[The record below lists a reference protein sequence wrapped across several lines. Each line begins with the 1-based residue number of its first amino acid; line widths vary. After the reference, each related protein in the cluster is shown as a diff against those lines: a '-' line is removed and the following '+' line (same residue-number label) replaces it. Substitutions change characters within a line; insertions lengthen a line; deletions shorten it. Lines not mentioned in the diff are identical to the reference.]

1 MTYRPDAF
9 DLRRLRVG
17 LVLLLLL
24 ASSAP
29 AVAGS
34 YLARCPA
41 ADDPAAE
48 ATLSIEAQQPTK
60 PGCTVTALPVDASS
74 VLAVVP
80 APRRPT
86 GAPEPQTV
94 ALTGTQGR
102 NGFEVRE
109 VAVTPISLNT
119 PPPYLVPGVDFRAVA
134 VMGVTG
140 PLGRATLSNDD
151 DQTLLDCTPGKEP
164 AGLAFTTTRIPPIPG
179 MMIDVVHVAED
190 TFRLVVS
197 APGSAVGQEPRL
209 LSKLKP
215 ADSAT
220 EAHIPLP
227 ADLAADT
234 PLNFAVL
241 CPAAGGHLTLSG
253 ILLEAKTAVPTD
265 RATWIRTDA
274 TWQEAA
280 SQIFGRAQRWGLTR
294 LAIHV
299 PTSDGAVTDPQALA
313 GFVTAASAHGIA
325 VWALGS
331 DSGDGTADSAGLAG
345 AGAALSDYNAAVPPE
360 AQIKGLEVEL
370 RPGRIW
376 SYVPEPEAV
385 ALAFIDRL
393 ERLRPSLGV
402 PLSAVVPAWF
412 PTGASIAERLAAVL
426 DRMTVITDRTDPI
439 DIRRAV
445 ARFLA
450 WGTRRNRRVDV
461 ALEAGPVVES
471 ERGSFVRAEA
481 GELWLIP
488 IAAND
493 TALLLL
499 KEPAQNLP
507 GIGFRQD
514 DAVPVPAESHSFLG
528 RRSELRETLA
538 PLGRTLGAWPSFG
551 GFAFHGLFTDH
562 E

>member
-1 MTYRPDAF
+1 VTFRPDAL

-17 LVLLLLL
+17 LTLLLLL
-24 ASSAP
+24 AGSGP

-41 ADDPAAE
+41 LDDPAAE
-48 ATLSIEAQQPTK
+48 ATLTVEAKQPTN
-60 PGCTVTALPVDASS
+60 PGCTVTALPVDSSS

-80 APRRPT
+80 APRRPA

-94 ALTGTQGR
+94 ALTGTQGKS
-102 NGFEVRE
+102 GFEVRE
-109 VAVTPISLNT
+109 VAVTPISLST

-164 AGLAFTTTRIPPIPG
+164 AGLAFTTTRMPPIPG

-215 ADSAT
+215 ADSPT

-234 PLNFAVL
+234 PLDFAVL
-241 CPAAGGHLTLSG
+241 CPAAGGHLALSA
-253 ILLEAKTAVPTD
+253 ISLEAKTAVPTN

-274 TWQEAA
+274 TWQETA
-280 SQIFGRAQRWGLTR
+280 SQVFSRAQHWGLTR
-294 LAIHV
+294 ISIHV
-299 PTSDGAVTDPQALA
+299 PTGDGGVTDPQALA
-313 GFVTAASAHGIA
+313 GFVTAASAHGIS
-325 VWALGS
+325 VWALAS
-331 DSGDGTADSAGLAG
+331 DSGNGSADSGDIER
-345 AGAALSDYNAAVPPE
+345 AGAAFSDYNAAVPAE

-376 SYVPEPEAV
+376 SYVADPEAA
-385 ALAFIDRL
+385 ALSFIDRL
-393 ERLRPSLGV
+393 EHLRPSLGM

-412 PTGASIAERLAAVL
+412 PTGASVAERLAAVL
-426 DRMTVITDRTDPI
+426 DRLTVVTDRTDPI
-439 DIRRAV
+439 EIRRAV

-461 ALEAGPVVES
+461 ALEAGPVAES

-481 GELWLIP
+481 GELWLVP
-488 IAAND
+488 VAADD

-514 DAVPVPAESHSFLG
+514 DVFPVPAESRSFLD
-528 RRSELRETLA
+528 RRSELRESLA